1 MFIIMCHV
9 VGVGGETVIEPFM
22 RPRGMFRG
30 AGWLLKSDSRKQ
42 LVCGIRVLC
51 YHLLLL
57 SNLCGGVYRN
67 HYRFIIR
74 HRNKHWAIYKFVSI
88 YIHHI
93 YNQDYHHHIQ
103 SRKSSDENL
112 ERTSV
117 RHVAKDCG
125 RRSRR
130 EKIARILA
138 ELGREWGGTTL
149 DWTSARWWR
158 FLVAVDQFLLQGG
171 LVAELLEPK
180 LVLAFPFRSGIGRKY
195 GECRFYD
202 WNLIFFICVVSGV

>member
-93 YNQDYHHHIQ
+93 YNLDYHQ
-103 SRKSSDENL
+103 SHPIPQIIRRKSRADIRTTRYERLRPPQPTWENCTDFGWTGTRVRWDNTGL
-112 ERTSV
+112 DLRPLMTVPGGRWSV
-117 RHVAKDCG
+117 PSPG
-125 RRSRR
+125 
-130 EKIARILA
+130 
-138 ELGREWGGTTL
+138 
-149 DWTSARWWR
+149 
-158 FLVAVDQFLLQGG
+158 
-171 LVAELLEPK
+171 
-180 LVLAFPFRSGIGRKY
+180 
-195 GECRFYD
+195 
-202 WNLIFFICVVSGV
+202 